1 MAETLNV
8 EQLRGVLSAACQAI
22 YNAREALSDADR
34 QIGDGDHGVGM
45 GRGFK
50 AAREAVDSAELA
62 TVGDA
67 FKAVGSAVMKTSGGA
82 SGAIFGTMFRGPAKA
97 LKVSE
102 LDGAGLATAWEASA
116 EQVQLRG
123 KAKPGDK
130 TMLDALVP
138 AAEAA
143 RAAADSGA
151 DVVAVAEAAAAA
163 AHEGCDATV
172 NMKATVGKAKS
183 LGERSLGYPD
193 PGAISVT
200 ILLDTIAEGI
210 AKAQ

>member
-1 MAETLNV
+1 MTEPLTT
-8 EQLRGVLSAACQAI
+8 EQVRGVLAAACQAI
-22 YNAREALSDADR
+22 YDAREALSDADR

-50 AAREAVDSAELA
+50 AAREAVETADLT

-67 FKAVGSAVMKTSGGA
+67 FKAVGSAVMRTSGGA
-82 SGAIFGTMFRGPAKA
+82 SGAVFGTMFRGPSKV
-97 LKVSE
+97 LKSE
-102 LDGAGLATAWEASA
+102 TLDGEGLAQALEESA

-138 AAEAA
+138 AGLAA
-143 RAAADSGA
+143 RESADAGG
-151 DVVAVAEAAAAA
+151 DVLAVAKAAAAA
-163 AHEGCDATV
+163 AHDGCEATID
-172 NMKATVGKAKS
+172 MKATVGKSKS
-183 LGERSLGYPD
+183 LGERSLGYRD

-200 ILLDTIAEGI
+200 ILLNTIAEAI
-210 AKAQ
+210 EAA

>member
-1 MAETLNV
+1 MTEPLTT
-8 EQLRGVLSAACQAI
+8 EQVRGVLAAACQAI
-22 YNAREALSDADR
+22 YDAREALSDADR

-50 AAREAVDSAELA
+50 AAREAVETADLS

-67 FKAVGSAVMKTSGGA
+67 FKAVGSAVMRTSGGA
-82 SGAIFGTMFRGPAKA
+82 SGAVFGTMFRGPAKI
-97 LKVSE
+97 LKADT
-102 LDGAGLATAWEASA
+102 LDGEGLAQALEESA

-138 AAEAA
+138 AGLAA
-143 RAAADSGA
+143 RESADAGGDVLAVAKAAAS
-151 DVVAVAEAAAAA
+151 A
-163 AHEGCDATV
+163 AHDGCEATID
-172 NMKATVGKAKS
+172 MKATVGKSKS
-183 LGERSLGYPD
+183 LGERSLGYRD

-200 ILLDTIAEGI
+200 ILLDTIAEAI
-210 AKAQ
+210 EAA